1 MKQVCGYER
10 IVTALGDAVRD
21 AAEVGDREIETKLR
35 DLQAVAIDRLYTA
48 SDRLPGRQVPSGRAG
63 CSDER
68 G

>member
-1 MKQVCGYER
+1 MKLVLSYER

-21 AAEVGDREIETKLR
+21 AAEVRDREFERKLR

-48 SDRLPGRQVPSGRAG
+48 SDRLPARKVPGGDATYG
-63 CSDER
+63 EEP

>member
-10 IVTALGDAVRD
+10 IVTALSDALRD

-48 SDRLPGRQVPSGRAG
+48 SDHLPGRHAPTQTLSFK
-63 CSDER
+63 EK
-68 G
+68 

>member
-35 DLQAVAIDRLYTA
+35 HLQAVAIDRLYTA
-48 SDRLPGRQVPSGRAG
+48 SDHLPGRRVPPDGAACREEPG
-63 CSDER
+63 
-68 G
+68 

>member
-10 IVTALGDAVRD
+10 IVTALSDALRD

-48 SDRLPGRQVPSGRAG
+48 SDHLPGRYAPPGGATYSEEPG
-63 CSDER
+63 
-68 G
+68 